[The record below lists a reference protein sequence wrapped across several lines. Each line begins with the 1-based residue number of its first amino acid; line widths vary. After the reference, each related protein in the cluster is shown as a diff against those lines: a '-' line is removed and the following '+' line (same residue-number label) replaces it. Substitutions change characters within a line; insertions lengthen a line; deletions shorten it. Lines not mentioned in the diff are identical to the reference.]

1 MGVFGVR
8 WAWCVWG
15 GGVAHKSA
23 CSPHGRSPA
32 CLLQPPGLP
41 TLLSGR
47 YGPTSHHGHIG
58 QTVLVLGPVIAA
70 KVNPGIPLL
79 AQRKGH
85 LRRQPP
91 NPRRASR
98 YKPCRLPSRAAQTF
112 GIPPPPARVRERC
125 WASLAGTGRG
135 QERAGSQQLPPGHLV
150 QAKREAEDG
159 LAGPSP
165 PEQNASLDAQGP
177 RDAVG
182 ACNPRTHLSTRGER
196 TEGPAALA
204 AGFDLGAL
212 LCRTPS
218 CHPGLTWRHVEHCR
232 ILDGGQ
238 GLHEGVGIVRPA
250 VPLGAECLLDVCG
263 TGRGEGTVSA
273 CGGGGS
279 SRAGRAAAW
288 PSLQGSTGAR
298 GSAPHLQPPHTDRR
312 AAASRMLQ
320 TLRTSSPEA
329 CPCCCR
335 ARLRSP
341 RAPTGLHRERA
352 SRR

>member
-1 MGVFGVR
+1 MLAPWQVARLPPATPWLADSLVWQVR
-8 WAWCVWG
+8 AHVSPWSHWPDGPCTWAS
-15 GGVAHKSA
+15 HRRQSQSRHS
-23 CSPHGRSPA
+23 SPCP
-32 CLLQPPGLP
+32 
-41 TLLSGR
+41 
-47 YGPTSHHGHIG
+47 
-58 QTVLVLGPVIAA
+58 
-70 KVNPGIPLL
+70 
-79 AQRKGH
+79 AQRAPAQAAT
-85 LRRQPP
+85 QPTTSLTVQ
-91 NPRRASR
+91 AMQ
-98 YKPCRLPSRAAQTF
+98 AAQPRSTNLWH
-112 GIPPPPARVRERC
+112 PPPPARGRERC